1 MLGYYKYADFI
12 ISNINKIFNFS
23 IEPTNL
29 ALPIGISF
37 YTFQSISYLI
47 DVYRKEVP
55 PQKNIINLALYIS
68 FFPQLVAGPI
78 VRYESIASQLS
89 FRVENIDLFSQGV
102 RLFII
107 GFAKK
112 ILIANQLGIVA
123 DEIFGID
130 SSEISTSLSWV
141 AIVAYTLQI
150 YFDFSGYSDMAIGI
164 GKMFGFHLPANFNYP
179 YISKNISEF
188 WRRWHITLGSWF
200 RDYVYIPLGG
210 NRQGIWKQI
219 RNLFIV
225 WLLTG
230 IWHGAS
236 WTYIIWGLYYG
247 FFIALERFVLN
258 NLLNRLWLPIQ
269 HIYVLIVV
277 MVGWVFFRAD
287 DFAYSFEFIKAM
299 FGLNGTEIFDNVTLY
314 YIYDYW
320 LYFVVGVL
328 CSLPLAKISL
338 LVGRIK
344 NNIFHF
350 VWNTIGVLLYLI
362 IFFISI
368 IYLTTSTY
376 NPFIYFRF

>member
-1 MLGYYKYADFI
+1 M
-12 ISNINKIFNFS
+12 
-23 IEPTNL
+23 
-29 ALPIGISF
+29 PIGISF